1 MRRVVGQ
8 VAVQPVTVAS
18 RPRRVYSKALPSDA
32 EMACACTP
40 LGAAKLTASS
50 RARAADTI
58 RLIGIDA
65 SSSGTM
71 CRARG
76 AQPWRYAT

>member
-18 RPRRVYSKALPSDA
+18 RPRRVYSKALPSNA
-32 EMACACTP
+32 EMACTP

>member
-18 RPRRVYSKALPSDA
+18 RPRRVYSKPPA
-32 EMACACTP
+32 EKARAP